1 MMKPSP
7 DLPHLQIIAT
17 SKLHPHELPDEQ
29 RAGPLAKS
37 IRRDRVLR
45 NPPIV
50 LPIED
55 QDGEYVVLDGAN
67 RVTALKLL
75 DVPFALVQ
83 VAHPNGDSV
92 QVRTWNH
99 ILLEEVPSQ
108 IEGLL
113 RSINGFGL
121 RTVNREQAHQSL
133 QTGESLVNIEIRQGP
148 IYTALMNDHSL
159 QGRIEGLGRFVAAY
173 VGEIHFERT
182 SSEQL
187 GNLLDVYQ
195 DAAGLVVFPE
205 FEPTEVV
212 RGAAS
217 GWHFPPGITRFIVSP
232 RALRVNYPLEML
244 SGDGGLEDK
253 QAHLDE
259 WIRVRMRN
267 RRVRY
272 YAESTFL
279 FDE

>member
-1 MMKPSP
+1 MKPSP
-7 DLPHLQIIAT
+7 DLPHLKIVIT
-17 SKLHPHELPDEQ
+17 SNLHPHESPDEQ
-29 RAGPLAKS
+29 RAEPLAEA

-55 QDGEYVVLDGAN
+55 EGQGYVVLDGAN

-75 DVPFALVQ
+75 DVPFSLVQ

-99 ILLEEVPSQ
+99 ILLDDSTSRVET
-108 IEGLL
+108 LL
-113 RSINGFGL
+113 TSLGGFDFQP
-121 RTVNREQAHQSL
+121 TDRERAFESL
-133 QTGESLVNIEIRQGP
+133 QSGESLVSIEIREGLV
-148 IYTALMNDHSL
+148 YMAVSGDRSL
-159 QGRIEGLGRFVAAY
+159 QGRIQGLSQFVDAY
-173 VGEIHFERT
+173 HGEFHFERT
-182 SSEQL
+182 SSER
-187 GNLLDVYQ
+187 LDDLVEIYQ

-205 FEPTEVV
+205 FEPQEVV
-212 RGAAS
+212 EGAAS

-244 SGDGGLEDK
+244 SGEGGLEET

-259 WIRVRMRN
+259 WIRARMRN